1 MAVLERADDL
11 SKDTGDADTQ
21 FAQYSDSSTLTTTA
35 ILPPMLRLFLPMI
48 LR

>member
-1 MAVLERADDL
+1 VAVITATPDD
-11 SKDTGDADTQ
+11 G
-21 FAQYSDSSTLTTTA
+21 AQYSDSSTLTTTA